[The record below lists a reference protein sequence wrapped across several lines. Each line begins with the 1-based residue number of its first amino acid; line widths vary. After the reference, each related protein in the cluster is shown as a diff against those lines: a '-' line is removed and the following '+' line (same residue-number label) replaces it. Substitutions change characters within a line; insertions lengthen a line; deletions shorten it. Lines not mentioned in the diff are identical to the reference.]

1 MLRTQ
6 QMLKNL
12 QMIMN
17 VFLVMFNTAYTS
29 FVVSIL
35 AIIKIVLPF
44 AGVKVSMSKLAN
56 KQMWLWATINLWL
69 LNVNN
74 TIDWQIEGGEN
85 LSTEQWYLL
94 ISNHLSWADIVILSS
109 VMKDKIPM
117 GKFLLKHSLLYVP
130 FVGLACWGLDMPFM
144 RRHSHEFL
152 VRNPER
158 RNDDF
163 DAINKA
169 CEKFRR
175 VPTTMISFA
184 EGTRA
189 NPEKMATAKTPY
201 QHLLK
206 PKTGG
211 VAFTLNA
218 MNELLDGV
226 VDVTLA
232 YPENRED
239 PFNDLL
245 KGRLTKVVV
254 NIRVFDIDEN
264 LRGDYFNDKVFKRG
278 FHRWLNTVWQEKDE
292 YLKGVYSPNK
302 DQ

>member
-1 MLRTQ
+1 
-6 QMLKNL
+6 MLKNI
-12 QMIMN
+12 QMITN
-17 VFLVMFNTAYTS
+17 VFLVMLNTALTS

-35 AIIKIVLPF
+35 AIIKFILPF
-44 AGVKVSMSKLAN
+44 SGVKVAMSKLAN
-56 KQMWLWATINLWL
+56 KQMWLWATFNLWL

-74 TIDWQIEGGEN
+74 NIDWQIEGGEG
-85 LSTEQWYLL
+85 LSTQQWYLL

-117 GKFLLKHSLLYVP
+117 GKFLLKRSLLYVP
-130 FVGLACWGLDMPFM
+130 FVGLSCWGLDMPFM
-144 RRHSHEFL
+144 RRHSHEYL
-152 VRNPER
+152 VRHPER

-163 DAINKA
+163 DAIKKA

-189 NPEKMATAKTPY
+189 SLDKMATAKTPY

-211 VAFTLNA
+211 VAFTLDA
-218 MNELLDGV
+218 MSELLDGV

-239 PFNDLL
+239 PFSDLL

-254 NIRVFDIDEN
+254 NIKVHEIDEN
-264 LRGDYFNDKVFKRG
+264 LNGDYFNDKTFKRA
-278 FHRWLNTVWQEKDE
+278 FHRWLNVVWQEKDE
-292 YLKGVYSPNK
+292 YLKELYSSHQKN
-302 DQ
+302 D

>member
-1 MLRTQ
+1 
-6 QMLKNL
+6 MLKNL
-12 QMIMN
+12 QMAMN
-17 VFLVMFNTAYTS
+17 VFLVMFNTACTA
-29 FVVSIL
+29 FVVCIL
-35 AIIKIVLPF
+35 AIIKLVLPF
-44 AGVKVSMSKLAN
+44 SFVQVTMSKLAN
-56 KQMWLWATINLWL
+56 KQTWLWATINLWL

-74 TIDWQIEGGEN
+74 NIDWQIEGGEN
-85 LSTEQWYLL
+85 LSTQQWYLL

-117 GKFLLKHSLLYVP
+117 VKFLLKQSLLFVP

-144 RRHSHEFL
+144 RRHSHEYL

-163 DAINKA
+163 DAIKKA
-169 CEKFRR
+169 CKKYRH
-175 VPTTMISFA
+175 VPTTMVSFA

-189 NPEKMATAKTPY
+189 SLDKLANVKSPY

-211 VAFTLNA
+211 VAFTLDA
-218 MNELLDGV
+218 MSELLDGV

-232 YPENRED
+232 YPENREH
-239 PFNDLL
+239 PFEDLL

-254 NIRVFDIDEN
+254 KIDVYEIDESLN
-264 LRGDYFNDKVFKRG
+264 GDYFNDKVFKRS
-278 FHRWLNTVWQEKDE
+278 FHRWLNQVWLTKDE
-292 YLKGVYSPNK
+292 YLKKLYST
-302 DQ
+302 DS